1 MKFHLAY
8 SYFFLSYCIFN
19 YSFYYPPHFIPVAFH
34 CLSIS
39 IIGISQII
47 PLICKIYTI
56 FPSFSKDFTIFISFS
71 LADLILYNAAKD
83 LTVFSSGVEEQPI
96 KAVPINIVD
105 NSIFKFF
112 IFIIVYLFN
121 KLWKIFVI

>member
-1 MKFHLAY
+1 LNFSLK
-8 SYFFLSYCIFN
+8 
-19 YSFYYPPHFIPVAFH
+19 FYYPPHFIPVAFH

-71 LADLILYNAAKD
+71 CADLILYKTAKD
-83 LTVFSSGVEEQPI
+83 LTVFSSGVEEQPM
-96 KAVPINIVD
+96 KAVPINLILLII
-105 NSIFKFF
+105 IFLSFSF
-112 IFIIVYLFN
+112 
-121 KLWKIFVI
+121 